1 MSTQLAHTVING
13 FNRQPALLAVSY
25 ADMLTTSIRS
35 LAAADD
41 DEEERIAQSTRNN
54 LASRFGY
61 SSSAENKPFAYAD
74 GIAFIPVTGL
84 LINRFSYS
92 WSWITGYN
100 FIRNQLNAAL
110 EDSDVKG
117 IVFDC
122 DSGGGMVAGC
132 FELCEDIYK
141 ARAVKPS
148 IAVVDASS
156 YSACYAIASSAS
168 KVIATPSAGVGSVGV
183 VAMHIDFSKMLDEAG
198 IKVTF
203 IYSGDHKV
211 DGNAFEP
218 LPSSVKKDIQK
229 DVDTVRKEF
238 VALVARN
245 RGTDPEVI
253 FGTEAQTYNA
263 SDALTLGLIDAI
275 APPIEAVTA
284 FFIELSGSETE
295 KEMSMSTPAAKKPGA
310 ESEAAAPTEQPNAA
324 AAAPAQTVDVAA
336 ERASERDRIRAITT
350 HEAAKDKPALAS
362 HLALNTDLSVEEAA
376 KIMSAAAPE
385 KKEAAAEP
393 PKKSAFETAMD
404 ASDHPK
410 VGAETAGTEKTAAQ
424 RILEAQA
431 LATGTKH

>member
-1 MSTQLAHTVING
+1 MSNQLAHAVING
-13 FNRQPALLAVSY
+13 FNRQPALLAVAY
-25 ADMLTTSIRS
+25 ADTLTASIRS
-35 LAAADD
+35 IASAD
-41 DEEERIAQSTRNN
+41 DEEEQRVAQTKRDS
-54 LASRFGY
+54 LVSRFGY
-61 SSSAENKPFAYAD
+61 SSSSENKPFAYAD

-92 WSWITGYN
+92 WSWVTGYN

-110 EDSDVKG
+110 DDSDVKG

-141 ARAVKPS
+141 SRAVKPS
-148 IAVVDASS
+148 VAVVDAAS

-168 KVIATPSAGVGSVGV
+168 MVVATPSAGLGSVGV
-183 VAMHIDFSKMLDEAG
+183 VAMHVDFSKALNEMG
-198 IKVTF
+198 VKVTF

-211 DGNAFEP
+211 DGNPYQP
-218 LPSSVKKDIQK
+218 LPASVRADIQK
-229 DVDTVRKEF
+229 DVDATRKEF
-238 VALVARN
+238 VGLVARN
-245 RGTDPEVI
+245 RGLDPKVV
-253 FGTEAQTYNA
+253 FDTEAQTYSA
-263 SDALTLGLIDAI
+263 TDALGLGLIDAI

-385 KKEAAAEP
+385 KKEAAEP
-393 PKKSAFETAMD
+393 PKKSAFEAAMD

-431 LATGTKH
+431 LATGMKH